1 MDSVK
6 VTVKK
11 GQLEYDYEIVKNA
24 DNYTI
29 LQQGKQV
36 AEIQCQDDWQQVS
49 GKHLPDGAIE
59 EIIHAIEANY
69 YNQ

>member
-1 MDSVK
+1 MDVVK
-6 VTVKK
+6 VTVKL
-11 GQLEYDYEIVKNA
+11 GQFEYDYDIIKNT

-29 LQQGKQV
+29 MQQGKQV
-36 AEIQCQDDWQQVS
+36 AEIEYQDEWVQVS

-69 YNQ
+69 N